1 MSGADPYGQDEDD
14 VPETE
19 RRMENPRVEGAPRR
33 LRSETD
39 MRVGPGRRPLSHN
52 PMRPGPPL
60 TSLPYDPRDPGSIGA
75 PVTRLDYN
83 PLQHSGSTAIQD
95 APPWVMENRAAYDAN
110 SMEWLPTWIAA
121 QAQRG
126 VYPPGWARQ
135 LCIRRG
141 RPDLAQWCDVVSASM
156 RKQGA

>member
-75 PVTRLDYN
+75 PVTRLSYN
-83 PLQHSGSTAIQD
+83 PLQQSGSTAVETK
-95 APPWVMENRAAYDAN
+95 PYWVLENQAAYDSN
-110 SMEWLPTWIAA
+110 SMSWLPETVQAKA
-121 QAQRG
+121 QAG
-126 VYPPGWARQ
+126 EYPPAWVRA
-135 LCIRRG
+135 LFIRRG
-141 RPDLAQWCDVVSASM
+141 RPDLAQWLDMIVASM